1 MTPLGSNELSRLRRS
16 AEELFARAEQARD
29 QVDLEAAA
37 RLFGRAAGTWRSTGD
52 VWEAAD
58 AYLELGAVLVRQ
70 GRGRI
75 LPELAERLL
84 GLLKIDSLPEGA
96 LLRLRVF
103 AVLMAKGA
111 TEREAVLGLV
121 RERQLARFRTG
132 QVHVEEQPAGEGI
145 GSRQGYVVS

>member
-1 MTPLGSNELSRLRRS
+1 MTPLGDHELCRLRRS

-29 QVDLEAAA
+29 LADLEGAA
-37 RLFGRAAGTWRSTGD
+37 RLFGQAAGTWRSAGD
-52 VWEAAD
+52 ALAAAD
-58 AYLELGAVLVRQ
+58 AYLELGAVLLYQ

-75 LPELAERLL
+75 LPELGERLL
-84 GLLKIDSLPEGA
+84 DLRKIDPLPEGA

-111 TEREAVLGLV
+111 TERETVLGLV

-145 GSRQGYVVS
+145 GSRQGDVVS

>member
-1 MTPLGSNELSRLRRS
+1 MTPLGSHELSRLRRS
-16 AEELFARAEQARD
+16 AEELFARAEGARD
-29 QVDLEAAA
+29 QVDLEGAA

-52 VWEAAD
+52 ALEAAD

-84 GLLKIDSLPEGA
+84 GLLKIDPLPEGA

-121 RERQLARFRTG
+121 RERRLARFRTG
-132 QVHVEEQPAGEGI
+132 QVHVQEQPAGEGI
-145 GSRQGYVVS
+145 GSRQGDVVS